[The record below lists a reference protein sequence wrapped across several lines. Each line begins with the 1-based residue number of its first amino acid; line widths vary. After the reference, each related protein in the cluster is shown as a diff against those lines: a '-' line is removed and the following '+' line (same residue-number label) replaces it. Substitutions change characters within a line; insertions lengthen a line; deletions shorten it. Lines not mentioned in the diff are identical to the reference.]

1 MTVDERRRRLKV
13 ARLRQLQ
20 TIALRHAARQG
31 APRAVPAPTDRAVQT
46 TLATT
51 GAGTTTTGQRS

>member
-1 MTVDERRRRLKV
+1 MTADERRRRLKV

-20 TIALRHAARQG
+20 TIALRQAARQG
-31 APRAVPAPTDRAVQT
+31 AARAQT

-51 GAGTTTTGQRS
+51 GAGTSTTGQRS